1 MNQILQPSKS
11 VRLTDLK
18 TSEEEKNTKTFLEKN
33 PEKNETN

>member
-11 VRLTDLK
+11 VRLIDLK
-18 TSEEEKNTKTFLEKN
+18 ASEEEKNTKTFLGKN